1 MTSSTA
7 TLAELPLQHMHR
19 GLGQGYVANKLA
31 RQFRIPAGAMT
42 AALRNRQTLREL
54 VCNR

>member
-1 MTSSTA
+1 MTTSTA
-7 TLAELPLQHMHR
+7 TLAGLPLQHMHR